1 MLQKAFSLK
10 TLAVGLASAFA
21 FAGCAVEAPN
31 SDPGAGNDPL
41 LSVDIPEGFTFA
53 TSRPLSLRVEMP
65 AEELGRSLAE
75 VRLADGALVYRGPL
89 LSPASIHVPVGTE
102 TLQVG
107 LRGPDGSRE
116 LTVSVEGDE
125 AVVRGQ

>member
-1 MLQKAFSLK
+1 MIKRIRAFWPSLS
-10 TLAVGLASAFA
+10 LAVLLAL
-21 FAGCAVEAPN
+21 AGCVVEDSNLA
-31 SDPGAGNDPL
+31 PGAGDDPL

-53 TSRPLSLRVEMP
+53 TSRPLSLRAEMP
-65 AEELGRSLAE
+65 AEELGRNLAE